1 MNRVNIQEI
10 QPEAYNAMFGLEA
23 YIATSTIDN
32 ALQEMVRIRASLI
45 NGCQYCIGMH
55 SEAASKQ
62 ASKLGVNDE
71 KIAEL
76 SNWKES
82 GLFSAKE
89 QAVFAVTDALT
100 HVSVNGIPEDVYQ
113 NAADYFS
120 KEEMAQLVMLISL
133 INAWNRMGVSM
144 AGYVVSE
151 SY

>member
-23 YIATSTIDN
+23 YIATSTIDK

-55 SEAASKQ
+55 SEAASK
-62 ASKLGVNDE
+62 LGINDE

-82 GLFSAKE
+82 GLFSVKE

-144 AGYVVSE
+144 AG
-151 SY
+151 